1 MKKIILISLLLT
13 LATSLHAQVINWN
26 NNAVFMGAKLCWE
39 ALPANGNAVD
49 SASYDVCL
57 VRTAANAVKF
67 TGADGST
74 AAALTASTYTGTAA
88 TFTATASLTLGTAGS
103 TVGQAIFNNATSGTI
118 TVAPPTGALGSAVV
132 TLPALTGSLVTGT
145 TCGASLAAA
154 GACPNTSL
162 GATGHFFAGSFLLSG
177 STSTVTGISPA
188 FTSATS
194 WWCVANDVTTR
205 ANPVQA
211 IPGSGS
217 TLVITNTTGAT
228 DLIQVICA
236 GN

>member
-1 MKKIILISLLLT
+1 MKKTLLISVLLG

-26 NNAVFMGAKLCWE
+26 NNAVFIGAKLCWE
-39 ALPANGNAVD
+39 ALPSNGNPVD

-74 AAALTASTYTGTAA
+74 AAGLTAS
-88 TFTATASLTLGTAGS
+88 SLALGTAGS
-103 TVGQAIFNNATSGTI
+103 TAGSLAFANATSGTI
-118 TVAPPTGALGSAVV
+118 TLAPPTGALGTVTV

-154 GACPNTSL
+154 GACPNTTL
-162 GATGHFFAGSFLLSG
+162 GANGHFFAGSFLLSG